1 MENRSMIKSI
11 GGDVWKLIQ
20 THIVMMI
27 FGVMVYLPVGV
38 ETKSRQILTLIFS
51 IFTIIFYYYLIDLY
65 MWDVGARDA
74 VSARGAGTK
83 PSPLKGFV
91 AGFFA
96 AIPDLVLGILFLVF
110 NTLREFSEANTGYN
124 VANLVFALITQ
135 TWEGMFMGVKMA
147 LIGKSGGAWFY
158 LVTPFIAAA
167 FAGFSYICGTVEFT
181 IIPRPKK

>member
-1 MENRSMIKSI
+1 MIKSI
-11 GGDVWKLIQ
+11 GGGVWKLIQ

-91 AGFFA
+91 AGLFA

-135 TWEGMFMGVKMA
+135 TWEGMFMGVR
-147 LIGKSGGAWFY
+147 
-158 LVTPFIAAA
+158 AAA
-167 FAGFSYICGTVEFT
+167 RGFISSLPLSLRRLRDFHISAARWNSPLSPDRKSKGIKIVL
-181 IIPRPKK
+181 RA